1 MIALARLLIAVIV
14 LTGCVLTQPVLAT
27 TASEYRALGLSY
39 RARERYS
46 EAIAALKKSVEL
58 EPQNSSGRV
67 MLGWTQHLAGKE
79 DAAVESL
86 LQALYRARSVPA
98 LNALGIV
105 YLVTGELTSAVVV
118 HTWAA
123 TLEPSNEIA
132 YYNLSLAF
140 HRLQLYGL
148 ALASAKQAATLE
160 PSNPHPLVAAAI
172 AHWDIRDRTDAQ
184 IAYRQALN
192 LDSRYRDRAFLLH
205 LRAAGFSSN
214 QIKTTE
220 QVLSA
225 LIQ

>member
-1 MIALARLLIAVIV
+1 MVTLIRILITVIV
-14 LTGCVLTQPVLAT
+14 VTGCVLTQPVLAT

-39 RARERYS
+39 RAREQYS

-58 EPQNSSGRV
+58 DPQNSSGRV
-67 MLGWTQHLAGKE
+67 MLGWTQHLAGEE

-86 LQALYRARSVPA
+86 LQALYRAPSVPA

-105 YLVTGELTSAVVV
+105 YLVTGELTSAVVI

-172 AHWDIRDRTDAQ
+172 AHWDLRDRSAAQ

-192 LDSRYRDRAFLLH
+192 LDSRYRESTFLLH
-205 LRAAGFSSN
+205 LRAAGFSSA
-214 QIKTTE
+214 QIRTTE

-225 LIQ
+225 SK